1 MLRPYGHV
9 WDQGKEFHSHQF
21 NNVLEVQTSTL
32 RPEKQM
38 EGLVIR
44 KEGFKSPL
52 LPDGMIVYI
61 GHPMEYIKKLLG
73 LRSKFSKVSEY

>member
-1 MLRPYGHV
+1 
-9 WDQGKEFHSHQF
+9 
-21 NNVLEVQTSTL
+21 
-32 RPEKQM
+32 M

-73 LRSKFSKVSEY
+73 LRSKFSKINEY